1 MNYDRM
7 VVYQRGIC
15 GDVYDR
21 TWASLY
27 NVRTYVLCYEIY
39 SIINDVV
46 DSLLPSNL
54 WVCVCVY

>member
-1 MNYDRM
+1 
-7 VVYQRGIC
+7 VVMC
-15 GDVYDR
+15 DVYDR